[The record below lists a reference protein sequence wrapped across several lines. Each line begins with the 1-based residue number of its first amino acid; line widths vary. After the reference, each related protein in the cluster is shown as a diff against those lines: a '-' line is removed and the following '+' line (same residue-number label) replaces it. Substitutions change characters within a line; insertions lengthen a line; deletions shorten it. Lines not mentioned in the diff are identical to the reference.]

1 MPTRN
6 PYEDIGLDLNLD
18 EPIVPKGPGEAEN
31 PYEAIADSMLAQ
43 DKNDLRAN
51 LMAEHTPDQAAKA
64 LRLAPGQPF
73 PREFTLRNVD
83 EIGKQE
89 SLKID
94 LDALKDAPLTADAMR
109 KDPIIAA
116 AAKGDIP
123 RLREI
128 EQLLAPRIT
137 GEVALRAAAQYPRA
151 FVQEGVQVAGEAA
164 LRLGGMAVDFLDEA
178 TGGGMVPEEYGGP
191 GPYANAADT
200 LRRAADRSAESREFF
215 RPTPRNIFERGL
227 YAGGVSGPVSL
238 LATGA
243 GAATRG
249 AAGQKAAAS
258 ALVGGAVELGQRYGE
273 ERASGRGRGEALLRA
288 LPSSVSEAL
297 TELLPD
303 RQFFKALEKAGGIG
317 LPDFIK
323 NALFENVQEGVNFGV
338 QTADALLQGR
348 TTLPRVQATL
358 GGDLAEL
365 AIATTAGASVQVGIA
380 RAAQSAQMRISRN
393 AGQIADAQ
401 AANTTITKLMEAAK
415 NIKLREAAPTE
426 LAKLVQTFAGS
437 NPDTPSNLFVDAE
450 DLQQVFEQSG
460 MTEEQL
466 AAALPSLRAQG
477 VDLHAGGTVALPLG
491 ELTAGLPGSPLEKL
505 LVPHLRATEDGM
517 SAAQAEEAAK
527 AAEEFVQKEAENVIK
542 SAEDAQA
549 MQASAETVF
558 TTMREQIAATGRFQ
572 GDVADNYAGLVRD
585 FYTAMSARIPGETPE
600 SLYQKYPYRVVAA
613 DTAAPQAGELN
624 QNPRGGQA
632 HPAAL
637 PPMTFRHYS
646 KVAGLSTLSADKYGT
661 GLIGAEKDRLKYA
674 KDARIKRRVYFYP
687 EDSDGFEHPEGGLGP
702 NKNDVVLSNMYDGGK
717 DPLGINKALKA
728 QGLRGDDLGDAFES
742 AVIDAGFAG
751 YRTADMAVVLDADVQ
766 LAQTFEQ
773 ARYTPEQMELL
784 GGAGSTVDAV
794 RSLALDDAFFASP
807 KSTEKTLAGVMKTVA
822 PYFKVA
828 KNPDLSGYGQT
839 AYEITGRTKS
849 GETIGPAVVTVDS
862 TDGTVQLDIAAFKA
876 GQRGNAVYQ
885 AVGDFAHN
893 NGLVFIGDTGG
904 LSPLAQVRR
913 AENMLS
919 SALRWGTTRHLG
931 GHELMEDSQVAGV
944 VPLDWKPGDDEHN
957 IRRLIT
963 VTRTNTRALAPEI
976 MGMRYNFEA
985 SRFEHDDGTEATDAD
1000 FRAIAEGARGRTL
1013 VIHRQP
1019 GAVGYRTPVGRRTL
1033 KRAVLFDSLLRREG
1047 ESDGGGD
1054 GGRNGLLARLG
1065 GDGAES
1071 VLSPAL
1077 QGLFYATAEGGPKG
1091 TFNPKTLTATLLKT
1105 ADRTTF
1111 LHETSHFFLT
1121 VLADVAAQP
1130 NAPADVVADM
1140 ATVLKSFGVPD
1151 LATWSGMSVDQQR
1164 KHHEDFAG
1172 AWEQYI
1178 FTGKAPSLGLRGA
1191 LQRFSQFAKQAYG
1204 SLKALVAQRGGT
1216 LSPDISGVFDRLI
1229 ATEQAIKEAE
1239 QVASMEPLFGDAEAA
1254 KAAGITAE
1262 EFENLQRVMAQAEE
1276 AALSELQARSLRD
1289 LRWVLRTQDKAFKAV
1304 AKDVKQKRDAI
1315 KEEVTAEVKAM
1326 PVYAALRWFRTGVL
1340 ADGTKTRGARL
1351 YTREL
1356 KDIFGTEEDAPWRQL
1371 PFAILS
1377 SKVELTVPVAAAA
1390 EMFGFGPT
1398 GDEAF
1403 VRALAAAPSEAQMVD
1418 ALTDQRLLETY
1429 GDITSKSIM
1438 ERAAN
1443 EAVFNEARARA
1454 VASEYKALTK
1464 ASSTT
1469 ETTAAGGRVN
1479 VVMRAAKQF
1488 AERLIAEQA
1497 VRDIKPLRH
1506 TAAASRAAKRT
1517 AELQAKGDTA
1527 GAIKAKRDQLLQ
1539 TYAAREAYDAQHEID
1554 SAVAYLKKFD
1564 KVDANKRIDQDYLDQ
1579 IHALLE
1585 QFDLRKGTTRK
1596 EAARRKS
1603 LLAWVEQQRERG
1615 HEPVIDPDVLAAAG
1629 RTPYLDLSLEEFRNV
1644 VDAVRN
1650 IEHLGRRWK
1659 TLLTAKDNRE
1669 FDATVKEITDTIR
1682 ANATQTYDPRLVAS
1696 TTMDDLKDWFKS
1708 FVASHRKF
1716 SSIVQQLDGLNNRA
1730 GPLWQALVRPMNER
1744 SAWEQARMN
1753 SESEKLAQLLK
1764 PMFGRKARRKALI
1777 PSLGIDM
1784 PLETRIVAA
1793 LNWGNADNRQ
1803 RMMAGDGWNAQN
1815 VGEILGTLTAEE
1827 LGVVNQVWAY
1837 LEGFWPEIAAK
1848 EKRVTGVEPERVEAT
1863 PFQVKSADGQTV
1875 DMTGGYYPIKYDM
1888 LRSGMA
1894 EAHDKAAEAKA
1905 MMQGAYTRATTRRGH
1920 TKSRAEAVSGR
1931 PLDKNIT
1938 TLFTHTQ
1945 QVVHD
1950 LAWHEWLIDANRL
1963 LSPRGALQGVIRDT
1977 VGPFLMRELT
1987 DTLQDIA
1994 GGNTEAATAVERGM
2008 SWVRTGATVATMGL
2022 NLTTAA
2028 LQPLGLTQS
2037 MVRIGPRWVAAGMG
2051 KWLGSAAHMENVTK
2065 EIYAKSPL
2073 MADRARTFHAGV
2085 AEVRNTARGRKSKAR
2100 SNVELSYFWFIA
2112 KMQQVADIPTWLG
2125 QYEKTFTETA
2135 DEALA
2140 VAQADQAVID
2150 AQTSATV
2157 ENLARIQRG
2166 GPYQRLFTNFMSYFS
2181 GTYNLMLESWHRNN
2195 LRNPAQFGRFVAD
2208 MMLLTVVPATLS
2220 ALLRMALKGDPPEDE
2235 EELVKTLAVENA
2247 TYMMGMIF
2255 GVRELSSA
2263 VAGFGGYSGPA
2274 GTRVFDDLSKL
2285 YGQVQQGEVDEALVT
2300 SAVGSA
2306 GVLFHFPSG
2315 QLNRLITGYLAASEG
2330 DAPPTA
2336 MLFGKPRKD

>member
-1 MPTRN
+1 
-6 PYEDIGLDLNLD
+6 
-18 EPIVPKGPGEAEN
+18 
-31 PYEAIADSMLAQ
+31 
-43 DKNDLRAN
+43 
-51 LMAEHTPDQAAKA
+51 
-64 LRLAPGQPF
+64 
-73 PREFTLRNVD
+73 
-83 EIGKQE
+83 
-89 SLKID
+89 
-94 LDALKDAPLTADAMR
+94 
-109 KDPIIAA
+109 
-116 AAKGDIP
+116 
-123 RLREI
+123 
-128 EQLLAPRIT
+128 
-137 GEVALRAAAQYPRA
+137 
-151 FVQEGVQVAGEAA
+151 
-164 LRLGGMAVDFLDEA
+164 
-178 TGGGMVPEEYGGP
+178 
-191 GPYANAADT
+191 
-200 LRRAADRSAESREFF
+200 
-215 RPTPRNIFERGL
+215 
-227 YAGGVSGPVSL
+227 
-238 LATGA
+238 
-243 GAATRG
+243 
-249 AAGQKAAAS
+249 
-258 ALVGGAVELGQRYGE
+258 
-273 ERASGRGRGEALLRA
+273 
-288 LPSSVSEAL
+288 
-297 TELLPD
+297 
-303 RQFFKALEKAGGIG
+303 
-317 LPDFIK
+317 
-323 NALFENVQEGVNFGV
+323 
-338 QTADALLQGR
+338 
-348 TTLPRVQATL
+348 
-358 GGDLAEL
+358 
-365 AIATTAGASVQVGIA
+365 
-380 RAAQSAQMRISRN
+380 
-393 AGQIADAQ
+393 
-401 AANTTITKLMEAAK
+401 
-415 NIKLREAAPTE
+415 
-426 LAKLVQTFAGS
+426 
-437 NPDTPSNLFVDAE
+437 
-450 DLQQVFEQSG
+450 
-460 MTEEQL
+460 
-466 AAALPSLRAQG
+466 
-477 VDLHAGGTVALPLG
+477 
-491 ELTAGLPGSPLEKL
+491 
-505 LVPHLRATEDGM
+505 
-517 SAAQAEEAAK
+517 
-527 AAEEFVQKEAENVIK
+527 
-542 SAEDAQA
+542 
-549 MQASAETVF
+549 
-558 TTMREQIAATGRFQ
+558 
-572 GDVADNYAGLVRD
+572 
-585 FYTAMSARIPGETPE
+585 
-600 SLYQKYPYRVVAA
+600 
-613 DTAAPQAGELN
+613 
-624 QNPRGGQA
+624 
-632 HPAAL
+632 
-637 PPMTFRHYS
+637 
-646 KVAGLSTLSADKYGT
+646 
-661 GLIGAEKDRLKYA
+661 
-674 KDARIKRRVYFYP
+674 
-687 EDSDGFEHPEGGLGP
+687 
-702 NKNDVVLSNMYDGGK
+702 
-717 DPLGINKALKA
+717 
-728 QGLRGDDLGDAFES
+728 
-742 AVIDAGFAG
+742 
-751 YRTADMAVVLDADVQ
+751 
-766 LAQTFEQ
+766 
-773 ARYTPEQMELL
+773 
-784 GGAGSTVDAV
+784 
-794 RSLALDDAFFASP
+794 
-807 KSTEKTLAGVMKTVA
+807 MKTVA

-849 GETIGPAVVTVDS
+849 GETIGPAVVMVDS
-862 TDGTVQLDIAAFKA
+862 TDGTVQLDIAAFKP
-876 GQRGNAVYQ
+876 GQNGNAVYQ

-963 VTRTNTRALAPEI
+963 VARTNTRALAPEI

-985 SRFEHDDGTEATDAD
+985 NRFEHDDGTEATDAD
-1000 FRAIAEGARGRTL
+1000 FEAIAKGARGRTL
-1013 VIHRQP
+1013 AIHRQP

-1033 KRAVLFDSLLRREG
+1033 KRAVWFDSLLRREG
-1047 ESDGGGD
+1047 EGGGGAD
-1054 GGRNGLLARLG
+1054 GGRDGLLDRLG
-1065 GDGAES
+1065 GEGSES

-1151 LATWSGMSVDQQR
+1151 LATWSAMSVGQQR

-1191 LQRFSQFAKQAYG
+1191 FQRFSQFAKQAYG

-1254 KAAGITAE
+1254 KAAGITDE

-1289 LRWVLRTQDKAFKAV
+1289 LRWVLRAQDKAFKAV
-1304 AKDVKQKRDAI
+1304 ARDVKQKRDAI

-1326 PVYAALRWFRTGVL
+1326 PVYAALRWLRTGVL
-1340 ADGTKTRGARL
+1340 ADGTKTNGARL

-1356 KDIFGTEEDAPWRQL
+1356 KDIFGTGEDAPWRQL

-1377 SKVELTVPVAAAA
+1377 SNAELTVPVAAAA

-1403 VRALAAAPSEAQMVD
+1403 VRALAAAPSEAQMID

-1429 GDITSKSIM
+1429 GDITSKSAM

-1454 VASEYKALTK
+1454 VATEYKALTK

-1469 ETTAAGGRVN
+1469 ETTPAGGRVN

-1488 AERLIAEQA
+1488 AERLIAGQA

-1564 KVDANKRIDQDYLDQ
+1564 KADANKRIDQDYLDQ

-1629 RTPYLDLSLEEFRNV
+1629 RTSYLDLSLEELRNV

-1784 PLETRIVAA
+1784 PLETRIVVA

-1848 EKRVTGVEPERVEAT
+1848 EKRVTGVEPERVEAS

-1920 TKSRAEAVSGR
+1920 TKGRAEAVNGR

-1938 TLFTHTQ
+1938 TLFVHTQ

-1963 LSPRGALQGVIRDT
+1963 LSPRGALQGAIRDT

-2208 MMLLTVVPATLS
+2208 MAMLTFVPATLS

-2255 GVRELSSA
+2255 GVRELSGA

-2274 GTRVFDDLSKL
+2274 GARVFDDLSKL

-2315 QLNRLITGYLAASEG
+2315 QLNRMIAGYIAASEG